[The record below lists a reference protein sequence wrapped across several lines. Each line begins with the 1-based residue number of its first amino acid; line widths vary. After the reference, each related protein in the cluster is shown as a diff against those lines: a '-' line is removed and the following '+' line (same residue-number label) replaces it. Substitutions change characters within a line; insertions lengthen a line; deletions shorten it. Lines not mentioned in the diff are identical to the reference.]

1 MAPENW
7 SNIRL
12 RVEKK
17 VTLWDG
23 SGFLQAGDLAN
34 DQLSESE
41 IAADCQLMLIGE
53 TFLDAPCKGQGKA
66 KEQVV
71 ALVLCRPHICAG
83 NKFSLNWNPSV
94 YDCSGCSCDDTVFWE
109 RNNNLIL

>member
-7 SNIRL
+7 SNVRL
-12 RVEKK
+12 PVEKK

-23 SGFLQAGDLAN
+23 SGFLQAGDL
-34 DQLSESE
+34 
-41 IAADCQLMLIGE
+41 AADCQLMLIGE

-71 ALVLCRPHICAG
+71 ALVLCRSHI
-83 NKFSLNWNPSV
+83 
-94 YDCSGCSCDDTVFWE
+94 
-109 RNNNLIL
+109 